1 MEPWEKL
8 ASRFFDLWKNK
19 GDDWLE
25 KYHKEM
31 MRTVKGFTAKQGGTL
46 SEGRMYKDE
55 ADIPKLNSGNALL
68 DHELRRRLIDKLKF
82 PVINVRYKHWKL
94 VSRVLGPAE
103 FPLIF
108 PGKVMLIS
116 QGTRFVPKQEFQLSI
131 MTRGTSVEFLSKPL
145 ENVIRLWPE
154 LKEVADK
161 KPKTDSG
168 AETKCGHYDVDSRFV
183 IKTTHPQIVE
193 KLFASY
199 RVREKILAS
208 RMTGFAVSSNLKH
221 PDQNWGNVISFFD
234 IVRINSAEEMTTS
247 NAFFRD
253 VLDALFELDLITSEV
268 PPVTTQTSRVFDF

>member
-55 ADIPKLNSGNALL
+55 EDIPKLNSGNTLL
-68 DHELRRRLIDKLKF
+68 DLELRRRLIDKLKF
-82 PVINVRYKHWKL
+82 PVINVRYKHWKQ
-94 VSRVLGPAE
+94 VTRVLGPAE

-108 PGKVMLIS
+108 PGKVMLIV
-116 QGTRFVPKQEFQLSI
+116 QGTRFVPKQDFQLSI
-131 MTRGTSVEFLSKPL
+131 ITRGTSVEWLSKPL

-154 LKEVADK
+154 LKEVGDR
-161 KPKTDSG
+161 KPRSDSEPKLK
-168 AETKCGHYDVDSRFV
+168 AVTMTLIAVLSSKQHIRRSS
-183 IKTTHPQIVE
+183 K
-193 KLFASY
+193 KLFEKH

-208 RMTGFAVSSNLKH
+208 RMTGFAVSSNLN
-221 PDQNWGNVISFFD
+221 PEQTSGNVLSFFD
-234 IVRINSAEEMTTS
+234 IVRINSAEEMATS
-247 NAFFRD
+247 KHSFGTCSMPYLIR
-253 VLDALFELDLITSEV
+253 LDHKRGAKACD
-268 PPVTTQTSRVFDF
+268 

>member
-55 ADIPKLNSGNALL
+55 EDIPKLNSGNTLL
-68 DHELRRRLIDKLKF
+68 DLELRRRLIDKLKF
-82 PVINVRYKHWKL
+82 PVITVRYKHWKL
-94 VSRVLGPAE
+94 VTRTLGPAE

-108 PGKVMLIS
+108 PGKVMLIV
-116 QGTRFVPKQEFQLSI
+116 QGTRFVPKQDFQLSI
-131 MTRGTSVEFLSKPL
+131 VTRGTSVEWLSKPL

-161 KPKTDSG
+161 KPRTDSG
-168 AETKCGHYDVDSRFV
+168 TEVKSGHYDVDSRFV

-193 KLFASY
+193 KIFEKH

-208 RMTGFAVSSNLKH
+208 RMTGFAVSSNMN
-221 PDQNWGNVISFFD
+221 PEQNWGNVISFFD
-234 IVRINSAEEMTTS
+234 IVRINSAEEMATS

-253 VLDALFELDLITSEV
+253 VLDALFEFDLITSEA
-268 PPVTTQTSRVFDF
+268 PKPVTQPTRVFDF

>member
-55 ADIPKLNSGNALL
+55 EDIPKLNSGNTLL
-68 DHELRRRLIDKLKF
+68 DLELRRRLIDKLKF
-82 PVINVRYKHWKL
+82 PVITVRYKHWKL
-94 VSRVLGPAE
+94 VTRVLGPAE

-108 PGKVMLIS
+108 PGKVMLIV

-131 MTRGTSVEFLSKPL
+131 ITRGTSVEWLSKPL

-154 LKEVADK
+154 LKEVGDR
-161 KPKTDSG
+161 KPRGDSG
-168 AETKCGHYDVDSRFV
+168 TEVKCGHYDVDSRFV
-183 IKTTHPQIVE
+183 IKTTHPPIVE
-193 KLFASY
+193 KLFEKH

-208 RMTGFAVSSNLKH
+208 RMTGFAVSSN
-221 PDQNWGNVISFFD
+221 PNPEQNWGNTLNFFD
-234 IVRINSAEEMTTS
+234 IVRINSAEEMATS

-253 VLDALFELDLITSEV
+253 VLDSLFEFDLITSDA
-268 PPVTTQTSRVFDF
+268 PKPMTQVSRVFDF

>member
-31 MRTVKGFTAKQGGTL
+31 MRTAKGFTAKQGGTL

-55 ADIPKLNSGNALL
+55 EDIPKLNSGNALL

-82 PVINVRYKHWKL
+82 PVITVRYKHWKL
-94 VSRVLGPAE
+94 VTRVLGPAE

-116 QGTRFVPKQEFQLSI
+116 QGIRFVPKQDFQLSI
-131 MTRGTSVEFLSKPL
+131 ITRGTSVEWLSKPL

-154 LKEVADK
+154 LKEVTDK
-161 KPKTDSG
+161 KTRTDAGTEVKSG
-168 AETKCGHYDVDSRFV
+168 NYDVDSRFV

-193 KLFASY
+193 KLFEKH
-199 RVREKILAS
+199 RVRDKILAS
-208 RMTGFAVSSNLKH
+208 RMTGFGVSSNLNQ
-221 PDQNWGNVISFFD
+221 DENWGNVISFFD
-234 IVRINSAEEMTTS
+234 IVRINSSEEMATS

-253 VLDALFELDLITSEV
+253 LLDALFDLDLITDEA
-268 PPVTTQTSRVFDF
+268 PKATTQVSRIFDF